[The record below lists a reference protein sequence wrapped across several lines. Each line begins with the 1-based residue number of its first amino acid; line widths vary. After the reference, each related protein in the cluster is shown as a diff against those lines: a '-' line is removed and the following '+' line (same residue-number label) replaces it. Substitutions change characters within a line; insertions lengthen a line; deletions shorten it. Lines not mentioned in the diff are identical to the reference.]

1 MCTLKCVTNK
11 YTVLYFREDE
21 STRRI
26 CTVILEEQMLLI
38 LLQSFL
44 HVVWKLTYIL
54 LQNVDKRNVCCIYHA
69 SDKERR

>member
-1 MCTLKCVTNK
+1 MTGMWLCMCTLKCVTNK

-44 HVVWKLTYIL
+44 HVV
-54 LQNVDKRNVCCIYHA
+54 
-69 SDKERR
+69 